1 VHRGNLPLLYNIV
14 GSKRGWWRPL
24 YEASKMLSSGQNGQH
39 LRYREGCDLVSML
52 QNHKWLGTFAWPT
65 GCAGLWPDGK

>member
-1 VHRGNLPLLYNIV
+1 
-14 GSKRGWWRPL
+14 
-24 YEASKMLSSGQNGQH
+24 MLSSGQNGQH